1 MPFLNEVVSQNK
13 DQLEASKIAASKSIT
28 RFLFDPD
35 KVSAVLKSRIV
46 GQASMQQA
54 IADQLHLI
62 KSEIANPIGPLSVC
76 LLVGPT
82 GVGKTETVRI
92 LAEALL
98 GSADQ
103 LCRIDMNTLS
113 QAHYSSAIT
122 GAPPGY
128 VGSKENHSLLQA
140 DKIEGS
146 YSRPGIVLF
155 DEIEKASQEVLR
167 SLLNIMDSGVLHL
180 PSGTKEISFR
190 NTMVFMTSNVGAK
203 EFAYH
208 QQKRMTRWGARFAR
222 KWSKKRASTLLKK
235 ALEGKF
241 DPEFLNRIDQTICFE
256 RIPAEQV
263 LALVHIEMKKLNNR
277 LGKHKTSLRLHA
289 SAEQFLVASYQNQYG
304 ARDLIRNL
312 RTQIEPALARVLN
325 ASRQANPHYIAKYA
339 DGKIHIHACENDATA
354 Q

>member
-1 MPFLNEVVSQNK
+1 M
-13 DQLEASKIAASKSIT
+13 
-28 RFLFDPD
+28 
-35 KVSAVLKSRIV
+35 
-46 GQASMQQA
+46 
-54 IADQLHLI
+54 
-62 KSEIANPIGPLSVC
+62 
-76 LLVGPT
+76 GPT

-92 LAEALL
+92 LAEAIL

-140 DKIEGS
+140 EKIEGS

-203 EFAYH
+203 EFALPPTEKNDPLGCTLRPQMVKKKSIH
-208 QQKRMTRWGARFAR
+208 FA
-222 KWSKKRASTLLKK
+222 KKGPGR
-235 ALEGKF
+235 
-241 DPEFLNRIDQTICFE
+241 
-256 RIPAEQV
+256 
-263 LALVHIEMKKLNNR
+263 
-277 LGKHKTSLRLHA
+277 
-289 SAEQFLVASYQNQYG
+289 
-304 ARDLIRNL
+304 
-312 RTQIEPALARVLN
+312 QI
-325 ASRQANPHYIAKYA
+325 
-339 DGKIHIHACENDATA
+339 
-354 Q
+354 

>member
-1 MPFLNEVVSQNK
+1 MPFINEVVSQNK
-13 DQLEASKIAASKSIT
+13 DQLEASKIAATKSIT

-35 KVSAVLKSRIV
+35 HVSAVLRSRIV
-46 GQASMQQA
+46 GQAAMQQA

-76 LLVGPT
+76 LLMGPT

-92 LAEALL
+92 LAEAIL

-140 DKIEGS
+140 EKIEGS

-222 KWSKKRASTLLKK
+222 KWSKRKSAHFAKK

-256 RIPAEQV
+256 RIPTEQV
-263 LALVHIEMKKLNNR
+263 LALVHIEMQKLNNR
-277 LGKHKTSLRLHA
+277 LRKHKTTLRLHA
-289 SAEQFLVASYQNQYG
+289 SAEQFLVSSYQNQYG
-304 ARDLIRNL
+304 ARDIIRNL
-312 RTQIEPALARVLN
+312 RTHVEPAMARVLN
-325 ASRQANPHYIAKYA
+325 ETVKPEQNYLAKFIH
-339 DGKIHIHACENDATA
+339 GKIEI
-354 Q
+354 QVS